1 MDDDMYHSQAAPA
14 YALESDEHD
23 SDSDDEA
30 AEYGDRAPQT
40 TAPKARASKP
50 DPVVKFRGATVLQPT
65 RVVFLVGEVAEVF
78 ARGAKTGDASA
89 TVFVDGEQAAST
101 HVISPSVT
109 VVFTSI
115 ALPLVSLYPFV
126 HALLSKL
133 SPTSTTI
140 VAPYH
145 SPSYIAEQPSASP
158 LIRYLSSSPT
168 PNSLLTLERAGH
180 LSSFSPPNLLHG
192 LAPLLLT
199 LSTLSEIEASLILL
213 PSIASPTSLNGPF
226 LGPSSWSN
234 TIYDAGGPTSL
245 SDSRGVYGDVQ
256 ASLKAVGKGLGW
268 DEWYDAKKRDGKGSD
283 WIERSRREKRR
294 EQAGSMYM

>member
-23 SDSDDEA
+23 SDDEA
-30 AEYGDRAPQT
+30 AET
-40 TAPKARASKP
+40 TAPKAPASKP
-50 DPVVKFRGATVLQPT
+50 DPVVEFRGATVLQPT

-78 ARGAKTGDASA
+78 AKGAKTGDASA

-115 ALPLVSLYPFV
+115 ALPLVSLYPFA

-145 SPSYIAEQPSASP
+145 SPSYIAEQPPASP
-158 LIRYLSSSPT
+158 LIRYLSSPT
-168 PNSLLTLERAGH
+168 PNSLLTLEQAGH
-180 LSSFSPPNLLHG
+180 LSPFSPPNLLHG

-245 SDSRGVYGDVQ
+245 SDSRGVYADVQ
-256 ASLKAVGKGLGW
+256 GSLKAVGKGLGW
-268 DEWYDAKKRDGKGSD
+268 DEWYDAKKRDGKSSD